1 MAYNFEKRLG
11 PLFHGLAFFFLLTQP
26 HIGGTGVILET
37 FDATAAV
44 DLVCKN
50 KMLQQTTPDSKSCDW
65 GMYVPEIRGLTASA
79 NYT

>member
-11 PLFHGLAFFFLLTQP
+11 PLYHGLAFFFLLTQL
-26 HIGGTGVILET
+26 HVGGTGVILET
-37 FDATAAV
+37 SAAAAV

-65 GMYVPEIRGLTASA
+65 GMYVPEIRGLTVGA